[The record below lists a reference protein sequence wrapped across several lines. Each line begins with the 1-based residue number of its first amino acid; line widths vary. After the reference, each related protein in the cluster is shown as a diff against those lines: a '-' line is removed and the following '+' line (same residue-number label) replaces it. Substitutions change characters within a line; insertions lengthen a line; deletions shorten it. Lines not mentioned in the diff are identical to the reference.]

1 MPQRAPAAK
10 VSSELGEFYSSDSSR
25 SEAPWRQN
33 GGERES
39 SRCTRRWKRFCISAA
54 GLQERVTDVPCDLH
68 LSLVGTFSASCY
80 TGKEGRSFRCLV
92 PSLRGL
98 ETCKNVAERETHF
111 LSTGAQQNHMGGPRT
126 LPEPVSRRLR
136 CLRICMVCGFLQGI
150 YVEHCKTTER
160 VLLPTEACRS
170 CQKTGLLLKRAFAE
184 LIFYAKLRRLQSWI
198 LFFFFTSLFFFVA
211 YVRGGMWVGIN
222 VVFVH
227 ISVAICVKS
236 CLQLVS
242 IKRGDHFCP
251 TLYWNRGHNA
261 QKCGFY
267 LEVVGQRPWRGANQ

>member
-10 VSSELGEFYSSDSSR
+10 VSSELGEFYSNDSSR

-150 YVEHCKTTER
+150 YVEHCTTTER

-198 LFFFFTSLFFFVA
+198 LFFFSQVCFFFCHVCQGW
-211 YVRGGMWVGIN
+211 YVGG
-222 VVFVH
+222 
-227 ISVAICVKS
+227 
-236 CLQLVS
+236 
-242 IKRGDHFCP
+242 D
-251 TLYWNRGHNA
+251 
-261 QKCGFY
+261 
-267 LEVVGQRPWRGANQ
+267 